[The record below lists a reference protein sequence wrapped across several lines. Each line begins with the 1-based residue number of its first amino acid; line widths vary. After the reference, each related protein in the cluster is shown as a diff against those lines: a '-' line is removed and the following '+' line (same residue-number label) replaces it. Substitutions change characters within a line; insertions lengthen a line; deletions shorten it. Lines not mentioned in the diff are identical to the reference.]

1 MDKWHVDTLRYDY
14 VMFVTDPTQVVGGEF
29 QYFKGTKDE
38 MAEFVKTGQNVP
50 AERVISPAM
59 PGPGYAVMQQG
70 NMVVHQAKGLR
81 EEGERITMV
90 NGYVAAD
97 ARIPDFTRYDQLR
110 LVDPAHIA
118 T

>member
-1 MDKWHVDTLRYDY
+1 
-14 VMFVTDPTQVVGGEF
+14 
-29 QYFKGTKDE
+29 

-50 AERVISPAM
+50 AERVVSPAM

-110 LVDPAHIA
+110 LLIQRILRPQNMHNIWVFLRSG
-118 T
+118 